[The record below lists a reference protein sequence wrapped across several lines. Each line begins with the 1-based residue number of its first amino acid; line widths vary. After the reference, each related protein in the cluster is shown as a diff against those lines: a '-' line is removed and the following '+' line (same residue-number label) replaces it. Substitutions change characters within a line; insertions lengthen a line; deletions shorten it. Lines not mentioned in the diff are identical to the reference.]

1 MNYRYS
7 LTYNSVTTVLAENEE
22 PGGMTTFQSK
32 FQRGFQGDGQTEFLK
47 THGVF
52 FEFSNGDV
60 RLDFPGT
67 GRDILKNA
75 RDIDG
80 LKAVVRLD
88 IESRESEFDA
98 YVTEFSGNAIIE
110 NLEINNLYASV
121 DFEELSVLKNIK
133 DRYDVKVD
141 LAATEDLNGE
151 SISSLATETIT
162 FPRIDFVSR
171 LINSGTLAV
180 VDTGGGVTFDNET
193 FNIQLNEV
201 QYNETTGI
209 KENNFTLVGSDDL
222 WMGNRLLLSPMAD
235 AYNNTIEFDGNISY
249 SGFGGS
255 GATTYVTIVIKLEK
269 RVNNASTTTV
279 DSQSEVVTGTPATL
293 IYSLSDTNVNT
304 DDTVEYYLDIEFTVN
319 TNPPADITLTMSSWI
334 FELQSSAGGNSTAI
348 DAFNHADAIDQN
360 LKVINKDLNL
370 VSDFL
375 QTDFSGLFEF
385 NGYELRNINKS
396 NLNSL
401 RTRLESLNGM
411 FNLGFNLEYD
421 YTVADYT
428 NFRLEKAEYFYQN
441 VEMLDLGQEYELDSY
456 SEEFVSE
463 MMLNRVSIRY
473 SKYADDEK
481 RTSLESIK
489 EYCSEVEYSLLDY
502 SISGV
507 YDREIGVITSPIL
520 IADAKRQ
527 RYFAEDNQSDKYDDD
542 LFLLDTVTNIPVD
555 DSNTGSILTSGIND
569 QYDYNLRLNVRFC
582 FFNHGPVL
590 NSVFFGRDLTETYR
604 NDFFKIGNTLKI
616 AYANS
621 YGTIQVGDERKFTT
635 AIDAPQMDDN
645 FETGEVIWGE
655 RLFDPIFIRFKT
667 AMTASEYDQIKEYH
681 RTADNAKSYGFITIT
696 DPDGED
702 KCGWL
707 IDLTYNIVDKIGEFT
722 LIKKA
727 TDYLP

>member
-7 LTYNSVTTVLAENEE
+7 LTYNSVTTTLADTEE
-22 PGGMTTFQSK
+22 PGGMQTFQSK

-67 GRDILKNA
+67 GREILKNA

-88 IESRESEFDA
+88 IESRATEYDA

-110 NLEINNLYASV
+110 NLEIDNLYASV

-133 DRYDVKVD
+133 DRYDTKVD
-141 LAATEDLNGE
+141 LTATEDLNGE
-151 SISSLATETIT
+151 SISALATETIT

-180 VDTGGGVTFDNET
+180 VDTGGGVTFDNQT

-201 QYNETTGI
+201 QYNETTGV
-209 KENNFTLVGSDDL
+209 KEINFAEGALDL
-222 WMGNRLLLSPMAD
+222 FMGNRLLLSPMA
-235 AYNNTIEFDGNISY
+235 AQYNNSISFDGNIIY
-249 SGFGGS
+249 LGFGGS
-255 GATTYVTIVIKLEK
+255 PATTYATVVIKLEK
-269 RVNNASTTTV
+269 IVNDAAAVTV
-279 DSQSEVVTGTPATL
+279 DSQSETVTGTASTLVYSLTDTL
-293 IYSLSDTNVNT
+293 INK

-334 FELQSSAGGNSTAI
+334 FKLQSAAGGEATQIN
-348 DAFNHADAIDQN
+348 AFNHADAIDQN

-385 NGYELRNINKS
+385 NGYGLRNINKA

-441 VEMLDLGQEYELDSY
+441 AEMLDLAQEYELDSY

-463 MMLNRVSIRY
+463 LMLNRVSIRY

-489 EYCSEVEYSLLDY
+489 EYCSEVEYSIKDY
-502 SISGV
+502 SISGT
-507 YDREIGVITSPIL
+507 YDREIEVITSPIL

-527 RYFAEDNQSDKYDDD
+527 RYLAEENQSDKYDDD

-555 DSNTGSILTSGIND
+555 DSNTGTILTSGIND

-582 FFNHGPVL
+582 FFNHGPVI
-590 NSVFFGRDLTETYR
+590 NSVFFARDLTETYK
-604 NDFFKIGNTLKI
+604 NDIFRIGNTLKI
-616 AYANS
+616 AYSNS
-621 YGTIQVGDERKFTT
+621 YGTVQVGDERKFST
-635 AIDAPQMDDN
+635 AIDAPQMDDD
-645 FETGEVIWGE
+645 FTTGEVIWGE

-707 IDLTYNIVDKIGEFT
+707 IDLTYNIIDKIGEFT

-727 TDYLP
+727 KDYLP